1 VITVI
6 LGAGGFMGQSVVR
19 ALSAAETELIL
30 FDLHFT
36 EEQRDHFH
44 CVKGDFASP
53 ADLEPVLKRGVDT
66 VIHLISTTV
75 PATAD
80 KYPAADVRGNL
91 LNTLELLD
99 LCVREKVRR
108 VIFVS
113 SGGTVYGPLD
123 RAAKERDPCCP
134 VCSYGIVKRTIEEY
148 LGLYSR
154 LNGLDYLILR
164 VANAYGAAQT
174 GMKPQ
179 GVIGAFLHR
188 IVKGKSI
195 ELWGD
200 GSVVRDFI
208 HIDDV
213 AGSFVAAMQYSG
225 GERIFNV
232 GTGKGTSL
240 KQVVELI
247 ESTIGQSVALSYHPQ
262 NSLDV
267 PMNVLDITRIR
278 KEIGWEPAISL
289 SDGISKV
296 YREICDDH
304 TEI

>member
-6 LGAGGFMGQSVVR
+6 LGAGGFMGRSIVK
-19 ALSAAETELIL
+19 ALSAAESELIL

-36 EEQRDHFH
+36 EEQKDNFH

-66 VIHLISTTV
+66 VIHLISSTV
-75 PATAD
+75 PTTAD

-113 SGGTVYGPLD
+113 SGGTVYGPLN
-123 RAAKERDPCCP
+123 RAAKESDPCCP

-148 LGLYSR
+148 LCLYSR

-179 GVIGAFLHR
+179 GVIGAFLHS

-213 AGSFVAAMQYSG
+213 ASSFVAAMQYT
-225 GERIFNV
+225 GEEHIFNV

-240 KQVVELI
+240 KKVVELI
-247 ESTIGQSVALSYHPQ
+247 KSTIGQNVALSYHPQ

-289 SDGISKV
+289 SEGISQV

-304 TEI
+304 KGI